1 MASYKNNKKSVGLK
15 GGPNEYLT
23 HISDLFSVEGYK
35 ADSPDVNN
43 PYNIIQSGNITME
56 GVDFPVIGTDN
67 LGNEKLMTPGNNYQF
82 PGDQVFEVPLSSK
95 QVGGSLPRYQG
106 DKGASE
112 TSYNPIQ
119 RFKNNLAENLH
130 PYNYDNSISQVWDAG
145 VLGNPSAFRDP
156 SMSDNQDYVGYQEGE
171 DSYRDER
178 IDLLHMLM
186 GKEQITNSIEE
197 SIYKPTDSENKDA
210 KYYRSKTTE
219 RDIVMD
225 LYQANGSAYPPYE
238 GDTTTLI
245 DLINKIPSE
254 KGKSK
259 HVHNNIL
266 NTYQLS
272 RGEDKK
278 GSYIAYYDEWDV
290 NPFKKYNKTLGD
302 LSDFVTEDILK
313 LTPPEIYGRIYYDK
327 KTGEFLNTEEL
338 NKKQYGGD
346 LPKEFFKKLDKSTLD
361 QDVNWYNSTGNTQF
375 LPTAQE
381 GLESDIEY
389 PVLHRDTKKH
399 PYGNPKWRNL
409 RSFLGLKGMNKNQR
423 ERYTEDKDDIA
434 EWNNRPIPELT
445 SEERS
450 YQRDLDDE
458 ERIHRKTL
466 ENILPR
472 GIFVEEAIN
481 DLKLRQEPSYI
492 KELDR
497 LNRLEYPAHYEKLDA
512 EKAAKAE
519 AEKNQKRYGGDL
531 PKAQEGYEFYKPI
544 DKVGDYNEHTTNY
557 PATSSVT
564 AHHEYEANAN
574 PNEIDITNEKRQ
586 LVRKLQSPA
595 FRNRYRENYK
605 LVTGEYPSEEELDAR
620 LQQQSALT
628 SDGPDYS
635 LQYPYIENLEDTRF
649 GGIDIKGSG
658 LDRSPVVNPFNS
670 EINPLSLAGNAIA
683 QQHDRKSAYGLDG
696 SYSAQSTPS
705 SIIRNGYVKELSELT
720 GVSKLDIKKMS
731 DKEIEQLAID
741 NNFQMPHIAQYP
753 WMISESMDE
762 YGNRANFGQG
772 NVPKSTSILTTHELG
787 HTYNAGDSQLW
798 NSRAFGY
805 DENAPYDHFNNALR
819 DYGSL
824 DVEGSAEERTPYDN
838 WIKDLLGDSA
848 TGWHAGQPAEIS
860 SAKAET
866 EARMLNAGL
875 WDAAGDTPFSSE
887 DFDNF
892 MNSEDF
898 QHSPEAL
905 GHLNA
910 MGAMDLKRFMKSR
923 NKYQLEQ
930 DAYNSG
936 DSKFRSEYL
945 QRFKNKDYQK
955 FYDEQG
961 YTKEEVLEMYN
972 SDKKRKNKKATQFY
986 DEFDAEFGPEHMQG
1000 IDKKLQYRNEHIR
1013 TNEGDVRSKLD
1024 KYFNM
1029 LAQNEGQSTEPTM
1042 ARYGGALPEAQVGTF
1057 LKSAL
1062 KQAPKY
1068 ADDALKYIDD
1078 AAKYVD
1084 DYLSNSTTPLIDE
1097 LLSTARTE
1105 NIIGPRVVDV
1115 TGDSGK
1121 SLGYRLGTLPSK
1133 RLLKSIHHTGEDL
1146 SGNIIN
1152 ELFPNGL
1159 FHGSP
1164 NVFDTPIIDNIT
1176 ELKAN
1181 QVGKKNSIPGFYS
1194 SPDPRY
1200 SRVYMAWIDNKIA
1213 TGGAQGHLKKIKEAG
1228 TNTQLYNFK
1237 LKPDAKVFNFN
1248 EDAKHSIN
1256 DGHFISDLTPAAR
1269 KKLSEEGYDAV
1280 LGIGL
1285 GGKSELIMLSDR
1297 SIVDFTRMS
1306 ENAYNIDNAFYG
1318 RPRPN
1323 NVTNTNPPV
1332 HRNSYT
1338 GVSSIDDINV
1348 QDLLDKGLITN
1359 EQYGGEQLPEAQLG
1373 AFLRSAVKQAPK
1385 FIDDAAKYLD
1395 DAAKYVNNYFNPP
1408 KKSSADWTSVN
1419 KSILDNKILLQEYQL
1434 IEETTKA
1441 NGTWMKNADGS
1452 AFQGTPELFI
1462 QSKSTNFQNAFPDG
1476 FQTVYRGMESPSSNL
1491 LNDVNISVV
1500 DGDGSKMIK
1509 GTGAFAGDI
1518 GLGERYVGQNENS
1531 PLYQLA
1537 MRNSDNSI
1545 EIPGLGSDWL
1555 NITNPYM
1562 KKKESLIRELQ
1573 LNIKALE
1580 NARLAKANG
1589 NTQYTDYFFYNADK
1603 RNKELANVILNYD
1616 DVVANKNYV
1625 ELAKW
1630 WDNPK
1635 TRVGGTYSDEV
1646 NKILGYTERDVSTD
1660 DLAIYLQQTGLD
1672 NLRIPNI
1679 MDGGRGNV
1687 YINNQVPGNYLK
1699 SLTNN
1704 NGEFDLS
1711 RPSQFERD
1719 GGESLPQAQLGA
1731 FFRSIAKK
1739 APKYMDDAARWIDN
1753 LLTDSARKVKTDG
1766 YLETMKPMLNSSVEK
1781 QKAWL
1786 NSEEYIIRKQAGTG
1800 LSREQIIKDR
1810 NKIIKKLDE
1819 VKFDMWF
1826 EEDPNYADEG
1836 YLAVYKPDLNRIEIG
1851 ADKGDVKGSIDHEV
1865 KHAGSE
1871 LSIFADAFFPV
1882 TRKIRSDRF
1891 FNNYPTVEIGDDYLD
1906 SGQEQ
1911 QVRFLRMMESIEADQ
1926 GIKKGTPLTLENL
1939 QAYVDKVKKSPGYLR
1954 NISGEGSGPYPYS
1967 DVDSMLG
1974 QMHITHGP
1982 DYLKKLLPVIN
1993 KAWLALPA
2001 AGVGTVLANQKYG
2014 GSLPKAQF
2022 GAFNDWLSS
2031 GADYVVDAY
2040 EDVSDTVEDAYNSVA
2055 DTAGDVLTD
2064 VQTSVNPYNYR
2075 RTDNSNNPLDA
2086 FMSGDFEKYPTYY
2099 EDNKDEAFSKA
2110 RADLGPGEMFL
2121 YDGIRYETD
2130 HEGETTHTGS
2140 NDFLAKMEE
2149 AVEVGTIRPDVF
2161 DRFKEIWT
2169 ELGQPDLEAGKD
2181 KYDNILSGRSSWKDL
2196 GLRADDHV
2204 NPFTDK
2210 LYIKEYKTESAASWM
2225 RAVINELT
2233 HVKQQREMG
2242 RVPYMTKYIQDIGS
2256 AYLKTGN
2263 TDDAQSSL
2271 YNKDGTLENDAHRSE
2286 HNLNDV
2292 LRNYIYHGIRRSDM
2306 TEEEYEKAL
2315 WEIDNVKPMGF
2326 TKKQY
2331 GGSSNFTEQTRMREG
2346 SYNKGREHILDPR
2359 FKNAQD
2365 GKEITTWG
2373 DYINPMN
2380 WGVTDRDDDGTF
2392 DQAFEAA
2399 RKANEEEFM
2408 WYGTRYNTNR
2418 EGEENLY
2425 KGLNKVSTQRRKDLK
2440 DAIDTVV
2447 SSQGNDDNLEA
2458 LLTMTA
2464 FMENTY
2470 GGDKKAYGRS
2480 YTRGPMSIDD
2490 IAFND
2495 LTEPRGE
2502 KSTENLTGLVQN
2514 QKNTNMWLSSLGI
2527 LDAQQDSSITS
2538 TDLDTILRSDN
2549 ALAGVAAARAQY
2561 GRVSAPLP
2569 DRNDYTAMYNYYMD
2583 HYNRTD
2589 ADHSVRFKRGYDKF
2603 ILPKEKNGGERKA
2616 NKHVISSKNTLV
2628 DKPVKLKKDGETES
2642 NVMYKDYVNGT
2653 YSGHEMEYK
2662 AEKNYDKLNRLH
2674 YNDAKTKGMSV
2685 SNYILTHIID

>member
-43 PYNIIQSGNITME
+43 PYNIINSGNITME

-82 PGDQVFEVPLSSK
+82 PGDQVFEVPLRSK

-119 RFKNNLAENLH
+119 RFKNNLAENLY

-156 SMSDNQDYVGYQEGE
+156 SMSDNQDYGGYQEGE

-389 PVLHRDTKKH
+389 PVLHRDTRKH
-399 PYGNPKWRNL
+399 PYGNPKWRNF
-409 RSFLGLKGMNKNQR
+409 RSSLGLKGMNKNQR

-450 YQRDLDDE
+450 HQRDLDTE
-458 ERIHRKTL
+458 ERLHRKAL
-466 ENILPR
+466 ERILPM
-472 GIFVEEAIN
+472 GMFVDEYVN

-492 KELDR
+492 EELDR
-497 LNRLEYPAHYEKLDA
+497 LNRLEYSEYYRKLDA

-531 PKAQEGYEFYKPI
+531 P
-544 DKVGDYNEHTTNY
+544 
-557 PATSSVT
+557 
-564 AHHEYEANAN
+564 
-574 PNEIDITNEKRQ
+574 
-586 LVRKLQSPA
+586 
-595 FRNRYRENYK
+595 
-605 LVTGEYPSEEELDAR
+605 
-620 LQQQSALT
+620 
-628 SDGPDYS
+628 
-635 LQYPYIENLEDTRF
+635 
-649 GGIDIKGSG
+649 
-658 LDRSPVVNPFNS
+658 
-670 EINPLSLAGNAIA
+670 
-683 QQHDRKSAYGLDG
+683 
-696 SYSAQSTPS
+696 
-705 SIIRNGYVKELSELT
+705 
-720 GVSKLDIKKMS
+720 
-731 DKEIEQLAID
+731 
-741 NNFQMPHIAQYP
+741 
-753 WMISESMDE
+753 
-762 YGNRANFGQG
+762 
-772 NVPKSTSILTTHELG
+772 
-787 HTYNAGDSQLW
+787 
-798 NSRAFGY
+798 
-805 DENAPYDHFNNALR
+805 
-819 DYGSL
+819 
-824 DVEGSAEERTPYDN
+824 
-838 WIKDLLGDSA
+838 
-848 TGWHAGQPAEIS
+848 
-860 SAKAET
+860 
-866 EARMLNAGL
+866 
-875 WDAAGDTPFSSE
+875 
-887 DFDNF
+887 
-892 MNSEDF
+892 
-898 QHSPEAL
+898 
-905 GHLNA
+905 
-910 MGAMDLKRFMKSR
+910 
-923 NKYQLEQ
+923 
-930 DAYNSG
+930 
-936 DSKFRSEYL
+936 
-945 QRFKNKDYQK
+945 
-955 FYDEQG
+955 
-961 YTKEEVLEMYN
+961 
-972 SDKKRKNKKATQFY
+972 
-986 DEFDAEFGPEHMQG
+986 
-1000 IDKKLQYRNEHIR
+1000 
-1013 TNEGDVRSKLD
+1013 
-1024 KYFNM
+1024 
-1029 LAQNEGQSTEPTM
+1029 
-1042 ARYGGALPEAQVGTF
+1042 EAQVGTF
-1057 LKSAL
+1057 LKSVL

-1105 NIIGPRVVDV
+1105 NIMGPRVVDV

-1121 SLGYRLGTLPSK
+1121 SLGYRLGTLPPK

-1146 SGNIIN
+1146 SGNMVN

-1164 NVFDTPIIDNIT
+1164 KVFDTPIIDNIT
-1176 ELKAN
+1176 ELKTN
-1181 QVGKKNSIPGFYS
+1181 QVGKKNSIPGFYAT
-1194 SPDPRY
+1194 PDPRY
-1200 SRVYMAWIDNKIA
+1200 SRVYMAWLDNKQ
-1213 TGGAQGHLKKIKEAG
+1213 TVGGAQGALKKIKEAG

-1256 DGHFISDLTPAAR
+1256 DGYWISDLTPAAR
-1269 KKLSEEGYDAV
+1269 KKLVEEGYDAV
-1280 LGIGL
+1280 LGMSM

-1395 DAAKYVNNYFNPP
+1395 DAAKYVDNYFNPP
-1408 KKSSADWTSVN
+1408 KKSLRNWIDVN
-1419 KSILDNKILLQEYQL
+1419 ESILDNKILLQEYQL

-1462 QSKSTNFQNAFPDG
+1462 QSKSKNFQNSYPEG
-1476 FQTVYRGMESPSSNL
+1476 ITEVWRGMEEPSSNL
-1491 LNDVNISVV
+1491 LNDVNLSVV
-1500 DGDGSKMIK
+1500 DGDGSKMIT
-1509 GTGAFAGDI
+1509 GTGAFTGNEDLAKRYI
-1518 GLGERYVGQNENS
+1518 GTNENS

-1580 NARLAKANG
+1580 NARLAKAHG

-1660 DLAIYLQQTGLD
+1660 DLGIYLQQTGLD

-1704 NGEFDLS
+1704 NGMFDLS
-1711 RPSQFERD
+1711 RPSQFEKD
-1719 GGESLPQAQLGA
+1719 GGESLPEAQLGA
-1731 FFRSIAKK
+1731 FFRSAARQVPKLADDAARYIDDGVKWLDNWLSGTTDNIVKEADEVITPSWAKGVTHYGTSLDGIENALVGMKQRGKYLDDVNYDASSLIGENVVNHGTHIGRQVVEVALPDGNTQLFYKSSGLAGKKGSGASGTTEGLWQPFGGHAAIAKTDKWFIKDAGYKNYYDSKSFRDISGNLDRIVEEQGWDMSNQLLKGDLKYGGDIPEAQVGAFFKTVAKK
-1739 APKYMDDAARWIDN
+1739 APKYMDDAAKWVDN
-1753 LLTDSARKVKTDG
+1753 FIHGTDDAIKKADAI
-1766 YLETMKPMLNSSVEK
+1766 ETFKPMLNSSIEN
-1781 QKAWL
+1781 QKAWI
-1786 NSEEYIIRKQAGTG
+1786 NSEEYIIRKQAATG
-1800 LSREQIIKDR
+1800 LSREQIIKDG

-1819 VKFDMWF
+1819 VNFDVDF
-1826 EEDPNYADEG
+1826 AGGLSKTPAFYLPDGNLIKLDADEPFVEG
-1836 YLAVYKPDLNRIEIG
+1836 I
-1851 ADKGDVKGSIDHEV
+1851 IDHEV

-1871 LSIFADAFFPV
+1871 IAILELFPRL
-1882 TRKIRSDRF
+1882 RKRGYL
-1891 FNNYPTVEIGDDYLD
+1891 NYPTLETGSRYLNKP
-1906 SGQEQ
+1906 QEQ
-1911 QVRFLRMMESIEADQ
+1911 QVRFQKMMESIEADQ

-1939 QAYVDKVKKSPGYLR
+1939 QTYVDKVKKSPSYLR
-1954 NISGEGSGPYPYS
+1954 NISGEESGPYPNY

-1974 QMHITHGP
+1974 QMRITHGP

-2121 YDGIRYETD
+2121 YDGIRYKTD
-2130 HEGETTHTGS
+2130 HAGETTHEGS
-2140 NDFLAKMEE
+2140 NNFLKKMEI
-2149 AVEVGTIRPDVF
+2149 AVEKGEIKADVF
-2161 DRFKEIWT
+2161 DRFKEVWT
-2169 ELGQPDLEAGKD
+2169 ELGQPDLEVGVD
-2181 KYDNILSGRSSWKDL
+2181 KYDNLFTAHSWDDL
-2196 GLRADDHV
+2196 NLDNTDHV
-2204 NPFTDK
+2204 NSLTDK
-2210 LYIKEYKTESAASWM
+2210 LFIKYGYNADAESHM
-2225 RAVINELT
+2225 DKIINELT
-2233 HVKQQREMG
+2233 HVQQQREMG
-2242 RVPYMTKYIQDIGS
+2242 RVPYMTTYVQDLGS
-2256 AYLKTGN
+2256 AFLETGVAGDFN
-2263 TDDAQSSL
+2263 IDDAQNNL
-2271 YNKDGTLENDAHRSE
+2271 YNKDGTLENDAHRSD
-2286 HNLNDV
+2286 HNLNNV
-2292 LRNYIYHGIRRSDM
+2292 LSNYIHHNIRRSDM
-2306 TEEEYEKAL
+2306 TADEYEEAVRL
-2315 WEIDNVKPMGF
+2315 LNVKPMGF

-2425 KGLNKVSTQRRKDLK
+2425 KGLNKVSTQRRKNLK

-2470 GGDKKAYGRS
+2470 GGDKTAYGRS

-2628 DKPVKLKKDGETES
+2628 DKPVKLKKGGETES
-2642 NVMYKDYVNGT
+2642 NAMYKDYVNGT